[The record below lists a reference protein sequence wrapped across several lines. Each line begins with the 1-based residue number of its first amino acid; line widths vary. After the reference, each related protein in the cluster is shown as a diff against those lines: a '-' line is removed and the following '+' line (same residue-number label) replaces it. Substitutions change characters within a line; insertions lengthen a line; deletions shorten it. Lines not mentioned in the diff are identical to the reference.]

1 MAYLF
6 EMESKISAIEVS
18 VLDHEHA
25 TVRPVQKKK
34 SPFYHNLET
43 IYTRA

>member
-6 EMESKISAIEVS
+6 EMESKTSAIEVG

-25 TVRPVQKKK
+25 TVRPVKKK
-34 SPFYHNLET
+34 KTVNLNLET